1 MGDEM
6 GTFRVTVEIENPVR
20 SGERRT
26 LESVLVDTG
35 PESRSLAGLNLRFDP
50 VSKRLVDAGPAPA
63 AVATGA
69 AGECVGAIRSPDSAS
84 GWGWH

>member
-35 PESRSLAGLNLRFDP
+35 ATAAARRHRPRQQGGGDATCKRQRRPPRDQKPGFCFRLGLALSSFRGI
-50 VSKRLVDAGPAPA
+50 A
-63 AVATGA
+63 
-69 AGECVGAIRSPDSAS
+69 
-84 GWGWH
+84 